1 MIKSL
6 TCTQKLSIQLDL
18 AHVARKK
25 NKKEETKTNKCDR
38 RSDDR
43 QTATNNVIGR

>member
-1 MIKSL
+1 MIKIL
-6 TCTQKLSIQLDL
+6 TCTRKLSIQLDL
-18 AHVARKK
+18 AHVVRK
-25 NKKEETKTNKCDR
+25 NKKEETKTNKRDR